1 MGGLFWDKGRMEVLA
16 VRAYATIEDIANLW
30 RALTE
35 AESQRAG
42 HLLET
47 ASDTLRQIA
56 QNRGKDLDHMLEN
69 NEVYESVL
77 KDVVVAAVGR
87 TLRASTTGEPVS
99 QVSQSA
105 LGYSVS
111 GTFLNP
117 QGGMF
122 FYDNELSRLGLGKR
136 QRLGRIEMY
145 ADYESYSPE
154 SDSRHNC

>member
-1 MGGLFWDKGRMEVLA
+1 MGGLFWDKGRREVLA
-16 VRAYATIEDIANLW
+16 MRAFATIEDMANLW

-35 AESQRAG
+35 TELARAP
-42 HLLET
+42 HLLEV

-56 QNRGKDLDHMLEN
+56 QNRGLNLDSMIYNGEI
-69 NEVYESVL
+69 YESVL

-87 TLRASTTGEPVS
+87 ALRASTTGEPVS
-99 QVSQSA
+99 QVTQSA

-122 FYDNELSRLGLGKR
+122 FYDNELARLGLGKR
-136 QRLGRIEMY
+136 QKLGRIEMY
-145 ADYESYSPE
+145 GTDDES
-154 SDSRHNC
+154 

>member
-1 MGGLFWDKGRMEVLA
+1 M
-16 VRAYATIEDIANLW
+16 RAFATIEDMANLW

-35 AESQRAG
+35 TELARAP
-42 HLLET
+42 HLLEV
-47 ASDTLRQIA
+47 ASDTLRQMA
-56 QNRGKDLDHMLEN
+56 QNRGMNLDNMVYNREI
-69 NEVYESVL
+69 YESVL

-87 TLRASTTGEPVS
+87 VLRASTTGEPVS
-99 QVSQSA
+99 QVTQSA

-122 FYDNELSRLGLGKR
+122 FYDNELARLGLGKK

-145 ADYESYSPE
+145 VTDNES
-154 SDSRHNC
+154 

>member
-1 MGGLFWDKGRMEVLA
+1 M
-16 VRAYATIEDIANLW
+16 RAFATIEDMANLW

-35 AESQRAG
+35 TELARAP
-42 HLLET
+42 HLLEV

-56 QNRGKDLDHMLEN
+56 QNRGLNLDSMIYNGEI
-69 NEVYESVL
+69 YESVL

-87 TLRASTTGEPVS
+87 ALRASTTGEPVS
-99 QVSQSA
+99 QVTQSA

-122 FYDNELSRLGLGKR
+122 FYDNELARLGLGKR
-136 QRLGRIEMY
+136 QKLGRIEMY
-145 ADYESYSPE
+145 GTDDES
-154 SDSRHNC
+154 

>member
-1 MGGLFWDKGRMEVLA
+1 MSAF
-16 VRAYATIEDIANLW
+16 ATVSDMANLW

-35 AESQRAG
+35 TEMARAP
-42 HLLET
+42 HLLEV
-47 ASDTLRQIA
+47 ASDTLRQMA
-56 QNRGKDLDHMLEN
+56 QNRGLNLDSMVSNGEI
-69 NEVYESVL
+69 YESVL

-87 TLRASTTGEPVS
+87 ALRASTTGEPVS
-99 QVSQSA
+99 QVTQSA

-122 FYDNELSRLGLGKR
+122 FYDNELSRLGLGKK

-145 ADYESYSPE
+145 VTDDES
-154 SDSRHNC
+154 

>member
-1 MGGLFWDKGRMEVLA
+1 MGGLFWDKGRREALA
-16 VRAYATIEDIANLW
+16 MRAFATIEDMANLW

-35 AESQRAG
+35 TELARAP
-42 HLLET
+42 HLLEV

-56 QNRGKDLDHMLEN
+56 QNRGLNLDSMIYNGEI
-69 NEVYESVL
+69 YESVL

-87 TLRASTTGEPVS
+87 ALRASTTGEPVS
-99 QVSQSA
+99 QVTQSA

-122 FYDNELSRLGLGKR
+122 FYDNELARLGLGKR
-136 QRLGRIEMY
+136 QKLGRIEMY
-145 ADYESYSPE
+145 GTDDES
-154 SDSRHNC
+154 

>member
-1 MGGLFWDKGRMEVLA
+1 MGGLFWDKGRREELA
-16 VRAYATIEDIANLW
+16 MRAFATIEDMANLW

-35 AESQRAG
+35 TELARAP
-42 HLLET
+42 HLLEV

-56 QNRGKDLDHMLEN
+56 QNRGLNLDSMIYNGEI
-69 NEVYESVL
+69 YESVL

-87 TLRASTTGEPVS
+87 ALRASTTGEPVS
-99 QVSQSA
+99 QVTQSA

-122 FYDNELSRLGLGKR
+122 FYDNELARLGLGKR

-145 ADYESYSPE
+145 VTDDES
-154 SDSRHNC
+154 

>member
-1 MGGLFWDKGRMEVLA
+1 M
-16 VRAYATIEDIANLW
+16 RAFATIEDMANLW

-35 AESQRAG
+35 TELTRAP
-42 HLLET
+42 HLLEV
-47 ASDTLRQIA
+47 ASDTLRQMA
-56 QNRGKDLDHMLEN
+56 QNRGMNLDSMVYNGEI
-69 NEVYESVL
+69 YESVL

-87 TLRASTTGEPVS
+87 VLRASTTGEPVS
-99 QVSQSA
+99 QVTQSA

-122 FYDNELSRLGLGKR
+122 FYDNELARLGLGKK

-145 ADYESYSPE
+145 VTDDES
-154 SDSRHNC
+154 

>member
-1 MGGLFWDKGRMEVLA
+1 MSAF
-16 VRAYATIEDIANLW
+16 ATVSDMANLW

-35 AESQRAG
+35 TEMARAP
-42 HLLET
+42 HLLEV

-56 QNRGKDLDHMLEN
+56 QNRGLNLDSMVSNGEI
-69 NEVYESVL
+69 YESVL

-87 TLRASTTGEPVS
+87 VLRASTTGEPVS
-99 QVSQSA
+99 QVTQSA

-111 GTFLNP
+111 GTYLNP

-122 FYDNELSRLGLGKR
+122 FYDNELSRLGLGKK

-145 ADYESYSPE
+145 VTDDES
-154 SDSRHNC
+154 

>member
-1 MGGLFWDKGRMEVLA
+1 MSAF
-16 VRAYATIEDIANLW
+16 ATVSDMANLW

-35 AESQRAG
+35 TELARAP
-42 HLLET
+42 HLLEV
-47 ASDTLRQIA
+47 ASDTLRQMA
-56 QNRGKDLDHMLEN
+56 QNRGLNLDNMVYNGEI
-69 NEVYESVL
+69 YESVL

-87 TLRASTTGEPVS
+87 ALRASTTGEPVS
-99 QVSQSA
+99 QVTQSA

-122 FYDNELSRLGLGKR
+122 FYDNELSRLGLGKK

-145 ADYESYSPE
+145 VTDDES
-154 SDSRHNC
+154 